1 MGKALLWLE
10 FSAAVLLLHA
20 MIAACIAR
28 FSRRTVRW
36 LLYAFLC
43 LPGLIGY
50 GLLTA
55 FVARWRF
62 GFGAEHFPIEYVGL
76 LAAAYLVGIV
86 AIAWKGM
93 RAPRSSAGPPAAN
106 WPRGKLALAAAVA
119 IGLET
124 TTFSNLDL
132 AVKERITRSKLE
144 AAALAQSVAPSR
156 PADSE
161 NAGPLYLEAIHNFHD
176 VPTKA
181 FEAWQKLFGG
191 ESPFN
196 PQDSTL
202 RKYLNRHEADIKT
215 LREAAKRPRCYFD
228 REYGRPRIDILIP
241 ETQEMRLAALML
253 YLHARERAASGDLA
267 TAAQDISAQFGI
279 ARHVTEEPFLVSGLV
294 AAAIHRVA
302 TRTLAEIL
310 ESSNPTEQ
318 QLAAFEVPG
327 ELSFVRIV
335 RRCMTFEEA
344 MAVGGS
350 VEMLADPLPGEAGY
364 MFLSPIAKLKPQVGS
379 APSRWTAPLGMP
391 LPLSP
396 QIRVLLPLYRVFLL
410 PHELLVLRDH
420 FQEIRNASIPISEGR
435 SGDFPRVRQAVEK
448 VEREVESRRLGLLPL
463 LVWPPFIGSVV
474 FFQEADIRTDLARLV
489 LAAARFRAKNGK
501 YPGTLVALV
510 PDYIQRIP
518 LDSFDGKP
526 IKLRREGKAWT
537 VFSGGRSFEHDEPI
551 ELTLHE

>member
-1 MGKALLWLE
+1 MGKAILWFE
-10 FSAAVLLLHA
+10 FSTAVLLVHA
-20 MIAACIAR
+20 TVAACIAR
-28 FSRRTVRW
+28 LPRRGVRW
-36 LLYAFLC
+36 FLYALLC
-43 LPGLIGY
+43 LPGLIGF

-62 GFGAEHFPIEYVGL
+62 GFDAEHFPFYYVGSMAAVY
-76 LAAAYLVGIV
+76 LAGIV
-86 AIAWKGM
+86 VVAWKGM
-93 RAPRSSAGPPAAN
+93 RAPRTSAGPPAAN

-119 IGLET
+119 FVLQT

-132 AVKERITRSKLE
+132 SVKEQITRWKVE
-144 AAALAQSVAPSR
+144 ATGLAQTAAPSR

-161 NAGPLYLEAIHNFHD
+161 NAGPLYLEAIHNFSD
-176 VPTKA
+176 ISTKD
-181 FEAWQKLFGG
+181 FEARQKLFGE

-196 PQDSTL
+196 PKDSTL
-202 RKYLNRHEADIKT
+202 RNYLDRHEADIKA

-241 ETQEMRLAALML
+241 ETQEIRLAALML
-253 YLHARERAASGDLA
+253 SLHARVRAASGDLA

-279 ARHVTEEPFLVSGLV
+279 ARHVTEEPFLVSGLT
-294 AAAIHRVA
+294 AAAIHRLA
-302 TRTLAEIL
+302 TRTLTEIL
-310 ESSNPTEQ
+310 ESTNPTEQ
-318 QLAAFEVPG
+318 QLAAFQVPG

-350 VEMLADPLPGEAGY
+350 VEMLAEPLPGEGGD
-364 MFLSPIAKLKPQVGS
+364 MFFYPTANLKHRVGP
-379 APSRWTAPLGMP
+379 APSRWPAPLGMP

-396 QIRVLLPLYRVFLL
+396 QVRVLLPLYRVFLL

-420 FQEIRNASIPISEGR
+420 LQYVRNASIPISEGR
-435 SGDFPRVRQAVEK
+435 PGDFPRVRQAAEK
-448 VEREVESRRLGLLPL
+448 AEKEVESRRLGLLPL
-463 LVWPPFIGSVV
+463 LVWPPLVGSVV
-474 FFQEADIRTDLARLV
+474 AFQEADIRTDLARLV

-510 PDYIQRIP
+510 PDFIQMIP
-518 LDSFDGKP
+518 LDPFDGNP

-537 VFSGGRSFEHDEPI
+537 VFSVGRNFDDKPI